1 MTVMRTVDS
10 CDCHE
15 DSRGAVTVMR
25 TVERSCDCHED
36 SREEL

>member
-1 MTVMRTVDS
+1 MMRTVERS
-10 CDCHE
+10 CDCHG
-15 DSRGAVTVMR
+15 DSRGNVTVMR